1 MVDHEARHM
10 RNAVSGTVAQLRG
23 VTDGLHHRLGRFRR
37 DETGTL
43 VIFALMLAVLMM
55 MMGGIAVDV
64 MRYESRRTSLQN
76 TLDRSTLAAAALNQ
90 TQDPEAVVN
99 DYFLKA
105 GLAQYLTSVTVTENL
120 TSRQV
125 MATAAADA
133 QPLFMHLMG
142 IDQFEADGVSA
153 AEQSISNVEIALVL
167 DVSGSMSGTKIDNLR
182 TAARAFVDTV
192 KAGDDEHHVS
202 ISIVPYNAQ
211 VNLGPELRSKFQ
223 ATHQHGVSGFDCLEL
238 PDSVF
243 STTYMPRNV
252 DLPMYAHT
260 DFSSNTSKVDGFI
273 IPTDPSFAV
282 PNYSGTFCRTEP
294 GNVVRLP
301 SDDAATIKA
310 NISGLTAAG
319 NTSIVL
325 GLKWGEA
332 LLDPDMRSTFTD
344 LISEGAIPATIPD
357 RPFDYGNEGLKV
369 IVLMTDGEH
378 VAHTIIPNTYKS
390 GLSPIYYSTGDGNYS
405 IYHASGRPTLA
416 GTNQYWVPHLASS
429 SATAAAGWQATPW
442 DSGGGV
448 VQLDWRE
455 VWARLKVN
463 YVAWQLY
470 ARALGTSSTSRNS
483 VYNSTVNAMTD
494 TWKSATEMDTLL
506 QTACAAARD
515 DGIIIY
521 GIAFQASTAG
531 QTQIR
536 NCSTD
541 GASGSHYFNATTL
554 NIASAFQ
561 TIASN
566 ISQLRLTQ

>member
-1 MVDHEARHM
+1 M
-10 RNAVSGTVAQLRG
+10 RNGIAGTIATLRG
-23 VTDGLHHRLGRFRR
+23 TASRLRRQLGQFRH
-37 DETGTL
+37 DETGAL

-105 GLAQYLTSVTVTENL
+105 GLLEYLTSVTVTENL
-120 TSRQV
+120 TSREV
-125 MATAAADA
+125 KATAAADA
-133 QPLFMHLMG
+133 EPLFMHLMG

-167 DVSGSMSGTKIDNLR
+167 DVSGSMSGTKIANLR
-182 TAARAFVDTV
+182 TAAQAFVDTV
-192 KAGDDEHHVS
+192 KAGDDDHHVS

-211 VNLGPELRSKFQ
+211 VNLGPALRSKFQ
-223 ATHQHGVSGFDCLEL
+223 VTHEHGVAGYDCVEP

-252 DLPMYAHT
+252 DLPMYAHA
-260 DFSSNTSKVDGFI
+260 DFSNSTNRVDGFVV
-273 IPTDPSFAV
+273 PTDPNYAV
-282 PNYSGTFCRTEP
+282 PDYSDTYCRTEP

-301 SDDAATIKA
+301 NDDAATIKA
-310 NISGLTAAG
+310 HIGGLTAAG

-332 LLDPDMRSTFTD
+332 LLDPDMRSTFD
-344 LISEGAIPATIPD
+344 QMIADGDIPGTIPD

-378 VAHTIIPNTYKS
+378 VSHTIIPDAYKS
-390 GLSPIYYSTGDGNYS
+390 GPSPIYYSTGDGNYS
-405 IYHASGRPTLA
+405 IYHSSGRPAVA
-416 GTNQYWVPHLASS
+416 GSNTYWVPHLASS
-429 SATAAAGWQATPW
+429 SAYAANGWKAAPW
-442 DSGGGV
+442 DSGDGV
-448 VQLDWRE
+448 VQLDWRD
-455 VWARLKVN
+455 VWASLRLK

-470 ARALGTSSTSRNS
+470 GRALGTDSSSRTS
-483 VYNSTVNAMTD
+483 VYNATVAAMTD
-494 TWKSATEMDTLL
+494 TWKSASQMDTLL
-506 QTACAAARD
+506 QTACAAARA

-521 GIAFQASTAG
+521 GIAFQASTSG